1 MALVKCKVCGRE
13 IEDDVIKC
21 PHCDSL
27 GPKKGKRIKIILL
40 VVMLLLAAGFGVSFY
55 LNKDR
60 VEKPYEEIVQERHDA
75 QLSQRG
81 LTAALLLRSRLDRPE
96 SMALQSVI
104 SNEDGSVLCLEF
116 TETDAAGKRQ
126 KSKAAFVDGEL
137 DRTAAG
143 WKLFCTGK
151 TMRPVKVQSP
161 VL

>member
-60 VEKPYEEIVQERHDA
+60 VEKPYEEIVA
-75 QLSQRG
+75 G
-81 LTAALLLRSRLDRPE
+81 TARCAT
-96 SMALQSVI
+96 V
-104 SNEDGSVLCLEF
+104 
-116 TETDAAGKRQ
+116 AAGFDGCLVVEKPTRP
-126 KSKAAFVDGEL
+126 SGVDGV
-137 DRTAAG
+137 AVG
-143 WKLFCTGK
+143 YF
-151 TMRPVKVQSP
+151 Q
-161 VL
+161 